1 MNTSKAVGVF
11 AYSDEKTQVEQIRE
25 FLNEKGASLP
35 ACNQDKLFENVLAI
49 IKASEVLGQLT
60 NEKDVEN
67 VLNSLFSLIITFEA
81 GLAQKLVEAFAQVL
95 SSDKFHGQG
104 WQSNAGVAVRILSN
118 LYHTFLQPEIQF
130 TVFKHLLKCSGRAR
144 LTNYIDLASNPQKV
158 EAACQQWGLSVSD
171 KREVYR
177 LLHVALIE
185 DQRADAAAEAMTSL
199 LRTYTD
205 ADADLAKE
213 DALECVR
220 TAIVDPKSFSFD
232 HLLRLSAVK
241 RLEQTDNVMYNVLKI
256 FSEGRLNDYL
266 KFIAANPSFVKE
278 HLKVGDDVLVRKM
291 QIITLISMA
300 ESNNVLP
307 LSQISEELNIKDE
320 EQLEEFLIDAIR
332 INAINGKIND
342 VKKELVITSFQYR
355 TFDRPQWELLQK
367 RLGTLLDN
375 LKDAYSNLK
384 DIHLVEGVE
393 S

>member
-1 MNTSKAVGVF
+1 
-11 AYSDEKTQVEQIRE
+11 
-25 FLNEKGASLP
+25 
-35 ACNQDKLFENVLAI
+35 
-49 IKASEVLGQLT
+49 
-60 NEKDVEN
+60 
-67 VLNSLFSLIITFEA
+67 
-81 GLAQKLVEAFAQVL
+81 
-95 SSDKFHGQG
+95 
-104 WQSNAGVAVRILSN
+104 
-118 LYHTFLQPEIQF
+118 
-130 TVFKHLLKCSGRAR
+130 
-144 LTNYIDLASNPQKV
+144 LASNPQKV